1 MKTDW
6 NDQAKAVCG
15 ACGGRCCIGAC
26 PPLSSERIAIIL
38 SRGDY
43 RDSIEQNGY
52 RRLKTNDDGSCSQL
66 CEGRCRIHAFKP
78 ETCTAG
84 PFTFAKTGQMLEIFL
99 KWESVCPLVRFLK
112 ADRDMYAMQYRRAV
126 DQLSHL
132 VASLPSDELEII
144 SRIPEPET
152 DLVAVIPLAEVR
164 SF

>member
-66 CEGRCRIHAFKP
+66 CGGRCRIHAFKP

-84 PFTFAKTGQMLEIFL
+84 PFTFATTDRTLEIFL
-99 KWESVCPLVRFLK
+99 KRESDCPLVRLLK
-112 ADRDMYAMQYRRAV
+112 ADPEMYAMQYHRAV
-126 DQLSHL
+126 DQLSRL
-132 VASLPSDELEII
+132 VASLPMDELAII